1 MKPQKALTASLAT
14 MLFTAFM
21 LIPLNSSE
29 TVSKNQKKSSTNLK
43 KVIAEGTSKMDN
55 KIDFTVPVTP
65 TKNQEKQNEGK
76 NNNHENNDLSKVRH
90 HGEEEKHKNHLYH
103 YNRIKTKRKCHN
115 IIICLFIRIIIAVSY
130 FSVLL
135 CGYMNICH

>member
-14 MLFTAFM
+14 LLFTAFM

-43 KVIAEGTSKMDN
+43 KVIADGNSKMDN

-76 NNNHENNDLSKVRH
+76 NNNHENNDLSKVRII
-90 HGEEEKHKNHLYH
+90 Y
-103 YNRIKTKRKCHN
+103 
-115 IIICLFIRIIIAVSY
+115 IIIIVLKQKESVII
-130 FSVLL
+130 LL
-135 CGYMNICH
+135 SAYLLGL